1 MLWLGLAGVV
11 VVWSV
16 GLRVLVSVALGTV
29 VVSGLMVLLSMWRA
43 RTLDREMGEQSRDPH
58 GSFTVSFTGI
68 QIYVL
73 LVWGL
78 FMLVTSAYAFI
89 RLAFFPDRNPDGSV
103 DHDPIVPIAGC
114 TFLLVALWIFVM
126 LWVRLGTRLTV
137 DGDRLVLVRW
147 HRVHELRLSA
157 LVSAELVYGRGG
169 GAGAEG
175 LRLGF
180 VYPSDERVR
189 HLTLWQVATRYGRL
203 RVWLGEHG
211 YLADEHGIYSMTDR
225 V

>member
-1 MLWLGLAGVV
+1 LAGVV

-43 RTLDREMGEQSRDPH
+43 RTLDREMGEQSRDPG

-68 QIYVL
+68 QIYGVF
-73 LVWGL
+73 VWGL
-78 FMLVTSAYAFI
+78 FMLVCGGLIFI
-89 RLAFFPDRNPDGSV
+89 WGVFFPDWSPDGS
-103 DHDPIVPIAGC
+103 HDNHMLVPVGAVI
-114 TFLLVALWIFVM
+114 LLCALWIFVW

-180 VYPSDERVR
+180 VYPGDERVR

-211 YLADEHGIYSMTDR
+211 YLADEHGTDSMTDR